1 MNIAIAGPVGKDC
14 GIQYLP
20 AAGAFPGIKGTYKV
34 IELLSEH
41 AAPAA
46 WTFHNNPPRDV
57 IALMFSMLR
66 VLHHVCQV
74 QHQLEISV
82 EEKY

>member
-1 MNIAIAGPVGKDC
+1 MYIVIAGSVGKNR

-20 AAGAFPGIKGTYKV
+20 AAGAFPGIKGTDKI

-46 WTFHNNPPRDV
+46 WTFHNNPPQDV
-57 IALMFSMLR
+57 IALMFSMQR

-74 QHQLEISV
+74 SIS
-82 EEKY
+82 